1 MKQMKFNPFFAVTAD
16 AGATSATSTQAVYL
30 HNVDNSRPV
39 KATVRAT
46 GTWGSATLN
55 IKFEDSADNVTFA
68 DVTGGA
74 FTAMTVDT
82 AAGGVAITFTIG
94 ANIGQNDSTANY
106 GKYIRCEWAT
116 SGGSGSDLD
125 IDVVF
130 SEIFTPD
137 DDIEMRL
144 EPVPIP

>member
-16 AGATSATSTQAVYL
+16 TGATSATATQAVYL

-39 KATVRAT
+39 KATIRAT

-55 IKFEDSADNVTFA
+55 VKFEDSSDDVTYA

-74 FTAMTVDT
+74 FTAITADT
-82 AAGGVAITFTIG
+82 PAGGVSITFTLGSNIHIG
-94 ANIGQNDSTANY
+94 DSTGNY
-106 GKYIRCEWAT
+106 AKYIRCNWNT
-116 SGGSGSDLD
+116 SGGSSSDID

-144 EPVPIP
+144 QPVPIP